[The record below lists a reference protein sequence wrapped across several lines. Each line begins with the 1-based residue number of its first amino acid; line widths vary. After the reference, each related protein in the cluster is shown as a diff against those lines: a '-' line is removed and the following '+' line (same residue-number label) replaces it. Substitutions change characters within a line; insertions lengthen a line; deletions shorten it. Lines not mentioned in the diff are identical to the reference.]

1 MASVRLIKKDID
13 YLVSEVVSDCYL
25 TIYFHPEKKQE
36 IVSVMEEAVELRNAL
51 FAQIKPKEKHNPS
64 LVRKH
69 YAQIRRDLMS
79 GVDGLFVKLSGI
91 SSKK

>member
-1 MASVRLIKKDID
+1 MASIRLIKKDID

-36 IVSVMEEAVELRNAL
+36 IVSVMEEAVELRNSL

-64 LVRKH
+64 LVKKH
-69 YAQIRRDLMS
+69 YAQIFHKRHA
-79 GVDGLFVKLSGI
+79 
-91 SSKK
+91 